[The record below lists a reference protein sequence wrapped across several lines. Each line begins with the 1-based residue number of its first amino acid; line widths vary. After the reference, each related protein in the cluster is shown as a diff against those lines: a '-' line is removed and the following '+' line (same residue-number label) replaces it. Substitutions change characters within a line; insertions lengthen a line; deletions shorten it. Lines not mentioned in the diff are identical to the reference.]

1 MTELMKQV
9 EAFEKPQ
16 NLDEGFASD
25 AQRRA
30 AFAQG
35 YKAKG
40 KKDKKDEE
48 VLDEAKATLSRF
60 GGDRLKSSIMNL
72 AKQKGLKVKDLGKDK
87 IEISGNGKVVMA
99 LTLAVQKKDVKIN
112 EGPPDTQTTPDVS
125 AMRAAGKENE
135 LPKIKAK
142 AKQMVAVAGKEEVD
156 IQEDGHTDVAS
167 AIRQCKTIVEDAMQ
181 ITSKLQTM
189 NPEDSL
195 PSWWTNKLA
204 VSSNSMNKLRD
215 YFLVPTTE
223 EVELEEKSEYGP
235 DIRGEISQLQ
245 KMLKGLERGKKT
257 PGRGFAKMRIKELI
271 AALEKRQA
279 QDDAVMKLRGE
290 EVELDE
296 AAGDLSDMKKLIG
309 ELQNASKM
317 HLAQSK
323 RVKAHVDMM
332 KGSKDLEPI
341 VGELEKA
348 SQAHQRQSKTID
360 AHIKGMKEY
369 IEDEL
374 DEKFDYVLLDKDN
387 KIVGRYSGKNAKKS
401 AQSGKFSAH
410 LPPMRIPKNEVGKMK
425 IVPINPKDKKG
436 IGDMV
441 LAIGEEVE
449 LGEGYEKEV
458 LLVLKDAGIS
468 GSFRSGRL
476 YVDKQDVKDARSAL
490 KDSDKFRS
498 LPRIVGEE
506 VELDESKM
514 KQVKSLIDDIANAM
528 RKDRT
533 MKAFADK
540 FVKDAQKTLDPRK
553 SLEKVLPD
561 YVPGKDIARLL
572 NMGEEVK
579 LDENASRAF
588 DSIIKDG
595 GIDKKDFQKA
605 KQLYMKKDLTGLRKF
620 IYNLDTAALE
630 AVMDVI
636 SRNDSKAFMKMYPRS
651 KGGEYM
657 SSIAYA
663 HRND

>member
-1 MTELMKQV
+1 
-9 EAFEKPQ
+9 
-16 NLDEGFASD
+16 
-25 AQRRA
+25 
-30 AFAQG
+30 
-35 YKAKG
+35 
-40 KKDKKDEE
+40 
-48 VLDEAKATLSRF
+48 
-60 GGDRLKSSIMNL
+60 
-72 AKQKGLKVKDLGKDK
+72 
-87 IEISGNGKVVMA
+87 
-99 LTLAVQKKDVKIN
+99 
-112 EGPPDTQTTPDVS
+112 
-125 AMRAAGKENE
+125 MRAAGKANE

-142 AKQMVAVAGKEEVD
+142 SKQMVAVAKEEVD

-257 PGRGFAKMRIKELI
+257 PGKGFAKIKIKELI
-271 AALEKRQA
+271 ADLEKRQA
-279 QDDAVMKLRGE
+279 QDDAVIKMRGE

-296 AAGDLSDMKKLIG
+296 VAGDLSDMKKLVG

-374 DEKFDYVLLDKDN
+374 DEMKEPFVVVDTADGN
-387 KIVGRYSGKNAKKS
+387 KVVGTASDEKGARSIITTS
-401 AQSGKFSAH
+401 Q
-410 LPPMRIPKNEVGKMK
+410 LPPMRI
-425 IVPINPKDKKG
+425 KDKKTLKIVKVKKKQM
-436 IGDMV
+436 IGQP
-441 LAIGEEVE
+441 IKEEVE

-506 VELDESKM
+506 VELDERDKKNRYVRPMDRKFSDT
-514 KQVKSLIDDIANAM
+514 QKSNIQINQEVQGLYDRIMGKTGIKYKREYM
-528 RKDRT
+528 RG
-533 MKAFADK
+533 
-540 FVKDAQKTLDPRK
+540 
-553 SLEKVLPD
+553 
-561 YVPGKDIARLL
+561 VPGRKNKQTHAIVVNKKDKNAANKAVKNYNFSPI
-572 NMGEEVK
+572 EKEVFVRK
-579 LDENASRAF
+579 GHFVVVAVDNLDDRDSWYDKGMQSLKQEYIPEGLELDENASKAF
-588 DSIIKDG
+588 DRIIKDG

-630 AVMDVI
+630 AIMDVI

-651 KGGEYM
+651 QGGDYM

>member
-1 MTELMKQV
+1 MTNYGKTMM
-9 EAFEKPQ
+9 EA
-16 NLDEGFASD
+16 LA
-25 AQRRA
+25 
-30 AFAQG
+30 
-35 YKAKG
+35 
-40 KKDKKDEE
+40 E
-48 VLDEAKATLSRF
+48 VR
-60 GGDRLKSSIMNL
+60 G
-72 AKQKGLKVKDLGKDK
+72 
-87 IEISGNGKVVMA
+87 
-99 LTLAVQKKDVKIN
+99 
-112 EGPPDTQTTPDVS
+112 
-125 AMRAAGKENE
+125 
-135 LPKIKAK
+135 IK
-142 AKQMVAVAGKEEVD
+142 
-156 IQEDGHTDVAS
+156 EDGHTDVAS
-167 AIRQCKTIVEDAMQ
+167 AMRQCKTMTEDAMQ
-181 ITSKLQTM
+181 ILQKLQTM
-189 NPEDSL
+189 SPEDSL

-204 VSSNSMNKLRD
+204 VASNSMNKLRD
-215 YFLVPTTE
+215 YIIVPTNE
-223 EVELEEKSEYGP
+223 HH
-235 DIRGEISQLQ
+235 Q
-245 KMLKGLERGKKT
+245 KDENGNT
-257 PGRGFAKMRIKELI
+257 IPH
-271 AALEKRQA
+271 
-279 QDDAVMKLRGE
+279 DDE

-296 AAGDLSDMKKLIG
+296 AAGDLSDMKKLVG

>member
-1 MTELMKQV
+1 
-9 EAFEKPQ
+9 
-16 NLDEGFASD
+16 
-25 AQRRA
+25 
-30 AFAQG
+30 
-35 YKAKG
+35 
-40 KKDKKDEE
+40 
-48 VLDEAKATLSRF
+48 
-60 GGDRLKSSIMNL
+60 
-72 AKQKGLKVKDLGKDK
+72 
-87 IEISGNGKVVMA
+87 VVMA
-99 LTLAVQKKDVKIN
+99 ITLAVQKKDVKIN
-112 EGPPDTQTTPDVS
+112 
-125 AMRAAGKENE
+125 
-135 LPKIKAK
+135 
-142 AKQMVAVAGKEEVD
+142 EEVD

-257 PGRGFAKMRIKELI
+257 PGKGFAKIKIKELI
-271 AALEKRQA
+271 ADLEKRQA
-279 QDDAVMKLRGE
+279 QDDAVIKMRGE

-296 AAGDLSDMKKLIG
+296 VAGDLSDMKKLVG

-332 KGSKDLEPI
+332 KGFGNPLKTI
-341 VGELEKA
+341 VDELQKA
-348 SQAHQRQSKTID
+348 SEAHKRQSKAIA
-360 AHIKGMKEY
+360 AHIKGMNETEIKEY

-374 DEKFDYVLLDKDN
+374 DEAMKYTHVAVDSKGKLIGLSTKESDAVDMARRN
-387 KIVGRYSGKNAKKS
+387 KGKALK
-401 AQSGKFSAH
+401 
-410 LPPMRIPKNEVGKMK
+410 LMK
-425 IVPINPKDKKG
+425 PISQKKG
-436 IGDMV
+436 DMMVNRTLGGVMGDAQIVRNFM
-441 LAIGEEVE
+441 EEVE
-449 LGEGYEKEV
+449 
-458 LLVLKDAGIS
+458 
-468 GSFRSGRL
+468 
-476 YVDKQDVKDARSAL
+476 
-490 KDSDKFRS
+490 
-498 LPRIVGEE
+498 
-506 VELDESKM
+506 
-514 KQVKSLIDDIANAM
+514 
-528 RKDRT
+528 
-533 MKAFADK
+533 
-540 FVKDAQKTLDPRK
+540 
-553 SLEKVLPD
+553 
-561 YVPGKDIARLL
+561 
-572 NMGEEVK
+572 

-630 AVMDVI
+630 AIMDVI
-636 SRNDSKAFMKMYPRS
+636 SKNDSKAFMKMYPRS
-651 KGGEYM
+651 KGGDYM